1 MVAWWDNNVDRI
13 FSKEKE
19 LVIAR
24 AVIELFRHCDRLE
37 QFTKKPLYVMILEIA
52 NCSKTSHITKIINK
66 MVKHYENLRRE
77 YIETGDFDCGRLG
90 IGKDGQFVVTERNE
104 EEQAF
109 SA

>member
-37 QFTKKPLYVMILEIA
+37 QFTKKPLYLMIREIA
-52 NCSKTSHITKIINK
+52 NCSKTSQITKIINR
-66 MVKHYENLRRE
+66 MVKYYENLRRK
-77 YIETGDFDCGRLG
+77 YIETGDIDCGDLALG
-90 IGKDGQFVVTERNE
+90 RTG
-104 EEQAF
+104 
-109 SA
+109 SSL